1 MLHSILEL
9 CYHNERDKDDRSTG
23 NLMLLNH
30 LSKSQRTK
38 HVIFRHR
45 WFCHMHI
52 SYWPNFYPRNK
63 QTHIFLFLSDNDMTV
78 FIETDNSIVELSDVV
93 LPRKGISYDA
103 RRRDNEV
110 LTNR

>member
-1 MLHSILEL
+1 LVLSHA
-9 CYHNERDKDDRSTG
+9 HK
-23 NLMLLNH
+23 LLAQLLPQKQANAY
-30 LSKSQRTK
+30 
-38 HVIFRHR
+38 IF
-45 WFCHMHI
+45 I
-52 SYWPNFYPRNK
+52 
-63 QTHIFLFLSDNDMTV
+63 LSDNDMTV